1 MKSGIVKK
9 FKTFISLLLVFL
21 MVVGIM
27 PLNTIANAITWD
39 LRSATVEY
47 GSKNIYLFGVDS
59 AQIKGDEDAQF
70 IIQYSGADNMAE
82 ELYID
87 GAKETSASSNV
98 TVNTNDNTV
107 TIQKQWFET
116 QSGWIGLKLSG
127 KAYVPDSEP
136 NLPEITGVTVEGVST
151 SYQGNEVDAVNITGA
166 DGCIVEYS
174 VNGGSFTT
182 EMPKLTAPTASA
194 LEITVKVTKNG
205 YRELLKNVTAN
216 MTLGRVPVEVEPVS
230 VLYSGSEIKLLSE
243 PVYDS
248 GLATLSYR
256 VAGESDFKSD
266 IPVRKYPGTY
276 DVEIKV
282 TPSNTTLY
290 EEYTFTKTAVIN
302 SLVFDIDQIKIVPN
316 TLTYNGTEQQAIAE
330 PQYDPDMF
338 ENIQIKYKLDSEPD
352 SSYSTDIPTVK
363 NAGTYTFNVLI
374 TADGYEDYETSVS
387 VNVEKAIPDISYSL
401 NTNAVYSEGADIYL
415 VTNAVVNKGEG
426 KIEYSLNGSGYT
438 TTVPTVKNAGAYR
451 VSIRMPE
458 TDNYKGKTF
467 ESSRSITVAKA
478 TFVMDL
484 PETPKEIVYNI
495 DNTFGYQVK
504 DSSKLPEGVIE
515 YSIDEDGTTA
525 DAQIDEATGKV
536 TYNGTG
542 KITVKAVF
550 ISSAS
555 NNYKV
560 EQGKDT
566 VTYSLEIKYT
576 SIPKEWNITESPFTS
591 YDGFDFYGDT
601 VTINSPDGWKV
612 KRESVDFTGSEDE
625 TITATDWE
633 TSIAVDKFGSYE
645 NYTVRFKNDD
655 TGEISESVTLDNF
668 AIDNESTFSDVSYFN
683 MYEINE
689 DALPEI
695 INILTFGVF
704 CGEEA
709 RIAATAPNKQV
720 GNAFE
725 PAKEVIF
732 TFGDNTNIPVQVKN
746 GIAVT
751 KFPENFSG
759 TVKAQV
765 VGFSGAESNIT
776 KMTETNSNVRFDS
789 ADNNKII
796 TIDINPPVITD
807 ITFYEEIENSNG
819 EINDV
824 VVSVDEHNTFKVRNE
839 FKVKVNASD
848 ELSGIAYIECTIDCN
863 GKKETKKVSY
873 TELKKFVADT
883 IKGLTPFDDSAK
895 TKISIKAVNNALL
908 ESETFVYYVNGDMT
922 APEIMSVKPTGDE
935 SVELLSE
942 ENKLKNDFAYFSQE
956 AVELSVDIDDTN
968 DGQIFSS
975 GDVKLSYR
983 FEAYPGESGTTDF
996 SPYSNDYSVEVPE
1009 NFKGWVIFKVKDG
1022 SRNESEE
1029 IWTKGIITASSA
1041 EHSKDNEGAFEKPNT
1056 GIFGTD
1062 QGSVFS
1068 SEDMLN
1074 SIYPDG
1080 NSHANEV
1087 AQEKTDKR
1095 DIYDI
1100 FKIESDTMFTVTL
1113 NNNYSGIKDVKFYKF
1128 DGEFT
1133 SFSSNTE
1140 ISQENIVLLGDGKIT
1155 KNGIDV
1161 QRKYELKKDAL
1172 NVNNIDQTLVIVVTD
1187 NADYKY
1193 CMYYTFGTDGADP
1206 SIPTIKVDGEPSN
1219 GNTLNKKTLPNLEIV
1234 PAESDSNGSNES
1246 VRWKINDSDYVW
1258 LNDKVPEITEDG
1270 YYVVTAQTVDESGR
1284 VSDEVSTIIYVD
1296 QVMPVIES
1304 IAPVEKEE
1312 TNLLVQGNYDENNK
1326 NNFEYFA
1333 ETSGGFKVVIDDTD
1347 DGKIYSSENIKLT
1360 YKLIG
1365 TDNKDVVE
1373 KTVDTQKDGNENY
1386 YVIEVPKSFK
1396 GWIVVLASDRTSNIS
1411 NKEKP
1416 MSSKGIIVADYSAH
1430 ANDIVGTLEKP
1441 KTDIYNTTKPSDFDS
1456 DGMLGSVYPDGRVN
1470 SYKVAQENGNNR
1482 DIYDI
1487 LEMKT
1492 ETMFTVTLKNEYS
1505 GIKNVNFYTFSGNFT
1520 ELNEDTEIDGA
1531 NIQLIDSTTAN
1542 GIDTYKKYTVNTTA
1556 FDENYH
1562 DQTLIVTVTDNVGYK
1577 YCMYYTFGSDGVTP
1591 GEPTINVN
1599 GTHNG
1604 DNEWFTNSPDGQG
1617 PQVTINPHEKDD
1629 RGTNEF
1635 VLWKWDSDTD
1645 YTDLADSAPS
1655 IVKNGVYQLST
1666 YAYDEAKHESSIV
1679 TQEIKYDSVA
1689 PEFKVTINNNEID
1702 MADHTGYYFYKDP
1715 IEIKIDSWDVPDNND
1730 NDFKGS
1736 GVASVLYKIVY
1747 KGQEYTNVEWT
1758 SYDVNNKP
1766 KVYPNN
1772 SFTLY
1777 VKTIDVA
1784 GNATEKSTKTIV
1796 VDDKPPVGEDYSKPE
1811 ISYYIPST
1819 STGFY
1824 TNAVTVDLKVIDH
1837 KYIGQ
1842 TPSANGSCSGIE
1854 RLDYTLKV
1862 DGVILEDRTN
1872 LIDNSQNGEIIDTKT
1887 SLINL
1892 DLPRC
1897 NSNDIEITLY
1907 ASDKAGNETV
1917 YTIESGIIKIDATA
1931 PEIYVSYDNNSP
1943 VNDHFYNSTRTAT
1956 VVITERNLDY
1966 NDVDITVT
1974 NTDGTAPVYSQWV
1987 KTMGTGNKDNT
1998 THTMTITYNADGDY
2012 TFAIKV
2018 ADMAGNT
2025 DSGTAFANG
2034 TANPDSFTVDMT
2046 KPVVSVSYDNNSAQ
2060 NGKYFNAVR
2069 NATITVEE
2077 HNFDLQFVTTTITAA
2092 IEGQGISA
2100 PTVSWSHSGDTHT
2113 AYIGYTSDGDYT
2125 FDFDMAD
2132 LAANKIDGVNYG
2144 ASVAAQD
2151 FTVDTTIVEPTIEGV
2166 ENGMPYK
2173 DEVIPSIS
2181 FSDTNYSDY
2190 TVSLTRTRMNE
2201 IDVDVTELFTSGLI
2215 SETGNGGSGVFDT
2228 FEKIREN
2235 DGIYRL
2241 TVTLN
2246 DLAGNTATSEVMF
2259 SVNRFGSVYV
2269 FGDYLISLQDAYVQ
2283 KVSDDLVITE
2293 YNPDK
2298 LVEDS
2303 VKVQVTHDS
2312 SPMGNVNYTVNPVVN
2327 DAVSVGESG
2336 WYQYKY
2342 VIDSDNFEK
2351 DGVYSVIISSADEAG
2366 NMPETINFDDLE
2378 VLFRVD
2384 TVKPELTDIKG
2395 LEEAIV
2401 NSTGVDVTFSMF
2413 DAIGLKQVDIYVSGE
2428 KVNTLDASEN
2438 MINFVGQFTIGEGAD
2453 QSVRIVAEDMAGN
2466 ILDTDSEE
2474 FNTDL
2479 TFVKSI
2485 TVSTN
2490 FFVRWYANKVLFWST
2505 TIAAVLILGGIAF
2518 FIYKKRR
2525 EDEE

>member
-1 MKSGIVKK
+1 MI
-9 FKTFISLLLVFL
+9 
-21 MVVGIM
+21 
-27 PLNTIANAITWD
+27 
-39 LRSATVEY
+39 
-47 GSKNIYLFGVDS
+47 
-59 AQIKGDEDAQF
+59 
-70 IIQYSGADNMAE
+70 GADN
-82 ELYID
+82 
-87 GAKETSASSNV
+87 K
-98 TVNTNDNTV
+98 
-107 TIQKQWFET
+107 
-116 QSGWIGLKLSG
+116 
-127 KAYVPDSEP
+127 
-136 NLPEITGVTVEGVST
+136 
-151 SYQGNEVDAVNITGA
+151 
-166 DGCIVEYS
+166 
-174 VNGGSFTT
+174 
-182 EMPKLTAPTASA
+182 
-194 LEITVKVTKNG
+194 
-205 YRELLKNVTAN
+205 
-216 MTLGRVPVEVEPVS
+216 
-230 VLYSGSEIKLLSE
+230 
-243 PVYDS
+243 
-248 GLATLSYR
+248 
-256 VAGESDFKSD
+256 
-266 IPVRKYPGTY
+266 
-276 DVEIKV
+276 
-282 TPSNTTLY
+282 
-290 EEYTFTKTAVIN
+290 
-302 SLVFDIDQIKIVPN
+302 
-316 TLTYNGTEQQAIAE
+316 
-330 PQYDPDMF
+330 
-338 ENIQIKYKLDSEPD
+338 
-352 SSYSTDIPTVK
+352 
-363 NAGTYTFNVLI
+363 
-374 TADGYEDYETSVS
+374 
-387 VNVEKAIPDISYSL
+387 
-401 NTNAVYSEGADIYL
+401 
-415 VTNAVVNKGEG
+415 
-426 KIEYSLNGSGYT
+426 
-438 TTVPTVKNAGAYR
+438 
-451 VSIRMPE
+451 
-458 TDNYKGKTF
+458 
-467 ESSRSITVAKA
+467 
-478 TFVMDL
+478 
-484 PETPKEIVYNI
+484 
-495 DNTFGYQVK
+495 
-504 DSSKLPEGVIE
+504 
-515 YSIDEDGTTA
+515 
-525 DAQIDEATGKV
+525 
-536 TYNGTG
+536 
-542 KITVKAVF
+542 
-550 ISSAS
+550 
-555 NNYKV
+555 
-560 EQGKDT
+560 
-566 VTYSLEIKYT
+566 
-576 SIPKEWNITESPFTS
+576 
-591 YDGFDFYGDT
+591 
-601 VTINSPDGWKV
+601 
-612 KRESVDFTGSEDE
+612 
-625 TITATDWE
+625 
-633 TSIAVDKFGSYE
+633 
-645 NYTVRFKNDD
+645 
-655 TGEISESVTLDNF
+655 
-668 AIDNESTFSDVSYFN
+668 
-683 MYEINE
+683 
-689 DALPEI
+689 
-695 INILTFGVF
+695 
-704 CGEEA
+704 
-709 RIAATAPNKQV
+709 
-720 GNAFE
+720 
-725 PAKEVIF
+725 
-732 TFGDNTNIPVQVKN
+732 
-746 GIAVT
+746 
-751 KFPENFSG
+751 
-759 TVKAQV
+759 
-765 VGFSGAESNIT
+765 
-776 KMTETNSNVRFDS
+776 
-789 ADNNKII
+789 
-796 TIDINPPVITD
+796 
-807 ITFYEEIENSNG
+807 
-819 EINDV
+819 V
-824 VVSVDEHNTFKVRNE
+824 VV
-839 FKVKVNASD
+839 
-848 ELSGIAYIECTIDCN
+848 
-863 GKKETKKVSY
+863 
-873 TELKKFVADT
+873 
-883 IKGLTPFDDSAK
+883 
-895 TKISIKAVNNALL
+895 
-908 ESETFVYYVNGDMT
+908 
-922 APEIMSVKPTGDE
+922 
-935 SVELLSE
+935 
-942 ENKLKNDFAYFSQE
+942 
-956 AVELSVDIDDTN
+956 
-968 DGQIFSS
+968 
-975 GDVKLSYR
+975 
-983 FEAYPGESGTTDF
+983 
-996 SPYSNDYSVEVPE
+996 
-1009 NFKGWVIFKVKDG
+1009 
-1022 SRNESEE
+1022 
-1029 IWTKGIITASSA
+1029 
-1041 EHSKDNEGAFEKPNT
+1041 
-1056 GIFGTD
+1056 
-1062 QGSVFS
+1062 
-1068 SEDMLN
+1068 ED
-1074 SIYPDG
+1074 
-1080 NSHANEV
+1080 
-1087 AQEKTDKR
+1087 
-1095 DIYDI
+1095 
-1100 FKIESDTMFTVTL
+1100 
-1113 NNNYSGIKDVKFYKF
+1113 
-1128 DGEFT
+1128 
-1133 SFSSNTE
+1133 
-1140 ISQENIVLLGDGKIT
+1140 
-1155 KNGIDV
+1155 
-1161 QRKYELKKDAL
+1161 
-1172 NVNNIDQTLVIVVTD
+1172 
-1187 NADYKY
+1187 
-1193 CMYYTFGTDGADP
+1193 
-1206 SIPTIKVDGEPSN
+1206 
-1219 GNTLNKKTLPNLEIV
+1219 
-1234 PAESDSNGSNES
+1234 
-1246 VRWKINDSDYVW
+1246 
-1258 LNDKVPEITEDG
+1258 
-1270 YYVVTAQTVDESGR
+1270 
-1284 VSDEVSTIIYVD
+1284 
-1296 QVMPVIES
+1296 
-1304 IAPVEKEE
+1304 
-1312 TNLLVQGNYDENNK
+1312 
-1326 NNFEYFA
+1326 
-1333 ETSGGFKVVIDDTD
+1333 
-1347 DGKIYSSENIKLT
+1347 
-1360 YKLIG
+1360 
-1365 TDNKDVVE
+1365 
-1373 KTVDTQKDGNENY
+1373 TVDTQKDGNKNY

-1411 NKEKP
+1411 NGGNL
-1416 MSSKGIIVADYSAH
+1416 MSSKGIIVADYAEH

-1441 KTDIYNTTKPSDFDS
+1441 KTNIYNTTKSSDFDS

-1505 GIKNVNFYTFSGNFT
+1505 GIKDVKFYRFSGNFT
-1520 ELNEDTEIDGA
+1520 ELNEDTEIDSA

-1556 FDENYH
+1556 FDENAFDENYH
-1562 DQTLIVTVTDNVGYK
+1562 DQTLIVTVTDNVEYK

-1591 GEPTINVN
+1591 GEPTINVT

-1758 SYDVNNKP
+1758 SYDVNSKP

-1872 LIDNSQNGEIIDTKT
+1872 LIDNSQNGEIVDTQT